1 MKYENIIE
9 EGVDKQQILSY
20 TQICKV
26 LLFNQNF
33 VLFLGAQIGF
43 RVEKWKKSYKEEEN
57 T

>member
-1 MKYENIIE
+1 
-9 EGVDKQQILSY
+9 
-20 TQICKV
+20 V

>member
-1 MKYENIIE
+1 VKYENIIE

-33 VLFLGAQIGF
+33 VLFLGAQIDF
-43 RVEKWKKSYKEEEN
+43 RVEK
-57 T
+57 

>member
-33 VLFLGAQIGF
+33 VLFLGAQIDF